1 MHSNSARNAFIST
14 FSRLISQVGA
24 AAGQSGHAVLQ
35 HQRAGQSS
43 AISYDFRPYYGCFGG
58 ESMKRVHAIFEELP

>member
-1 MHSNSARNAFIST
+1 MRSNAARNAFIST
-14 FSRLISQVGA
+14 FSGLISQLSA

-43 AISYDFRPYYGCFGG
+43 AIFYDFRPYYCCFSG
-58 ESMKRVHAIFEELP
+58 ESMKAWRGPR